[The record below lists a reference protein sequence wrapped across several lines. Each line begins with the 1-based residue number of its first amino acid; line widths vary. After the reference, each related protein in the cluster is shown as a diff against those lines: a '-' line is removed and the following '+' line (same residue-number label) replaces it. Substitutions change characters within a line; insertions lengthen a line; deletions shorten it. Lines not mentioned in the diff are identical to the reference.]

1 MISLAWLLPAIA
13 AIMVAELAV
22 IGFQPPDRRRRFLPT
37 MLAGLFIVLAWNASA
52 QGWPLWVVLAA
63 LACALVA
70 HGGDLAGRW

>member
-1 MISLAWLLPAIA
+1 
-13 AIMVAELAV
+13 
-22 IGFQPPDRRRRFLPT
+22 